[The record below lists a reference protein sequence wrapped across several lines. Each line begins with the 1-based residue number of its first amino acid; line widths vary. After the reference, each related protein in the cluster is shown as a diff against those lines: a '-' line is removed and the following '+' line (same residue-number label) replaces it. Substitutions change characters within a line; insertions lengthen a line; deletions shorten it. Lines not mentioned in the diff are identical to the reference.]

1 MKESVE
7 PVEPIVENVEP
18 KIEETQEPPK
28 TVYKSKKKG

>member
-18 KIEETQEPPK
+18 KTEEKPEPPK
-28 TVYKSKKKG
+28 QVYK